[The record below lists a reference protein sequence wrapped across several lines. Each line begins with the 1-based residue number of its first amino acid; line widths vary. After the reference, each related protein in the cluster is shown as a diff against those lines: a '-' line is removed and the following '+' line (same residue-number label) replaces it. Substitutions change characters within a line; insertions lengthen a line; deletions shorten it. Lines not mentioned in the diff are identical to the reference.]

1 MSTSVPPRDGGVST
15 PPPRTALADEE
26 ALRRVFLSE
35 FPALAAEARTDL
47 GPDAAVLSTKVVE
60 GAFVRAWDARA
71 QLATPEALHKFLV
84 DDVHHAAARALSRR
98 AAAHRLGGDAA
109 HTAHTTAE
117 TTPDQSWAHIQHALH
132 GEAHSPQAL
141 AEAAAIS
148 RHEAAEHIVGVT
160 REKPLWAILAV
171 GAVVLAAL
179 IGVVLWIDH
188 LDADAKIARAVNAAD
203 SRVVSSVPAQVGIVS
218 LDDGSKVRLAPESK
232 LTIPKN
238 FGPELRA
245 VKLEGAASFEVAPG
259 QSKEFR
265 VLARNAAVVAKG
277 TKFTVRAYPNDP
289 AVSVVVD
296 EGSVEIRRANEETP
310 LAAGAALVIPDSGAT
325 RPASPDERV
334 EADGWR
340 KGTLAITKQPLRE
353 VLPQLKRW
361 YGLNIM
367 VQQPKLLERPV
378 SMVVSLDSSRAA
390 IRAVEASTG
399 LEFGYIGQT
408 MVFKERVAKAAKPA
422 TKQKAKPK
430 AKAARRR

>member
-1 MSTSVPPRDGGVST
+1 VSAPPI
-15 PPPRTALADEE
+15 RTALADEE
-26 ALRRVFLSE
+26 ALRRVFLAE
-35 FPALAAEARTDL
+35 FPALAAEARSDL

-71 QLATPEALHKFLV
+71 QLTTPEALHKFLV
-84 DDVHHAAARALSRR
+84 DDVHHASARALSRR

-109 HTAHTTAE
+109 HSAHATAE
-117 TTPDQSWAHIQHALH
+117 TTPEQSWAHIQHALH
-132 GEAHSPQAL
+132 GEAHSPKAL

-148 RHEAAEHIVGVT
+148 RHEAAEHIVDVT

-171 GAVVLAAL
+171 GAAVLAAL
-179 IGVVLWIDH
+179 IGVVLWIDL
-188 LDADAKIARAVNAAD
+188 LDADAKIARAVNAGD

-238 FGPELRA
+238 YGPELRA

-259 QSKEFR
+259 QPKDFR
-265 VLARNAAVVAKG
+265 VLARNTAVVAKG
-277 TKFTVRAYPNDP
+277 TSFTMRAYPNDP
-289 AVSVVVD
+289 ALTVVVD
-296 EGSVEIRRANEETP
+296 EGAVEIRKDKEKSP
-310 LAAGAALVIPDSGAT
+310 LAAGAALFIPDSGAG
-325 RPASPDERV
+325 RPATPDERI
-334 EADGWR
+334 EADGWK
-340 KGTLAITKQPLRE
+340 KGTLAITKQPLRN

-399 LEFGYIGQT
+399 LEFGYIGQN
-408 MVFKERVAKAAKPA
+408 MVFKEPDAKAAKSA
-422 TKQKAKPK
+422 AKPK

>member
-1 MSTSVPPRDGGVST
+1 MSTSVPPRDGGVSA
-15 PPPRTALADEE
+15 PPIRTALADEE
-26 ALRRVFLSE
+26 ALRRVFLAE
-35 FPALAAEARTDL
+35 FPALTAEARTDL
-47 GPDAAVLSTKVVE
+47 GADAVVLSTKVVE

-71 QLATPEALHKFLV
+71 RLATPDDLHKFLV

-109 HTAHTTAE
+109 HTAHTASE
-117 TTPDQSWAHIQHALH
+117 TTPEQSWAHIQHALH
-132 GEAHSPQAL
+132 GEAHSPKAL
-141 AEAAAIS
+141 AEAAALS

-160 REKPLWAILAV
+160 RERPLWAVLAV

-179 IGVVLWIDH
+179 VGVVLWIDH

-238 FGPELRA
+238 FGPDLRA
-245 VKLEGAASFEVAPG
+245 VKLEGAANFEVAPG
-259 QSKEFR
+259 QKKEFR
-265 VLARNAAVVAKG
+265 VLARNAQVVATG
-277 TKFTVRAYPNDP
+277 TSFTMRAYANDP
-289 AVSVVVD
+289 ALTVVVNQ
-296 EGSVEIRRANEETP
+296 GAVEIRKDKEETP
-310 LAAGAALVIPDSGAT
+310 LATGAALVIPDSGAARQAT
-325 RPASPDERV
+325 PDERV
-334 EADGWR
+334 ETEGWR
-340 KGTLAITKQPLRE
+340 QGTLAITKQPLRE

-361 YGLNIM
+361 YGLNVM

-378 SMVVSLDSSRAA
+378 TMVVSLDSSRQA

-399 LEFGYIGQT
+399 LEFGYVGQN
-408 MVFKERVAKAAKPA
+408 MVFREPAAKAAAPA
-422 TKQKAKPK
+422 KAK

>member
-1 MSTSVPPRDGGVST
+1 MSTSVPPRDGGVSA
-15 PPPRTALADEE
+15 PPIRTALADEA
-26 ALRRVFLSE
+26 ALQRVFLAE

-71 QLATPEALHKFLV
+71 RLATPEALHKFLV

-109 HTAHTTAE
+109 HTAHATTE
-117 TTPDQSWAHIQHALH
+117 TTPEQSWAHIQHALH
-132 GEAHSPQAL
+132 GEAHSPKAL

-171 GAVVLAAL
+171 GAAVLAAL
-179 IGVVLWIDH
+179 VGVVLWIDL

-203 SRVVSSVPAQVGIVS
+203 SRVVSSIPAQVGIIT
-218 LDDGSKVRLAPESK
+218 LDDGSKVHLAPESK

-238 FGPELRA
+238 FGPDLRA
-245 VKLEGAASFEVAPG
+245 VKLEGAANFEVAPG
-259 QSKEFR
+259 QAKDFR
-265 VLARNAAVVAKG
+265 VLARNTAVVAKG
-277 TKFTVRAYPNDP
+277 TAFTMRAYPGDP
-289 AVSVVVD
+289 ALTVVVD
-296 EGSVEIRRANEETP
+296 EGSVEIRQSKEKAP
-310 LAAGAALVIPDSGAT
+310 LAAGAALVIPDSGAG
-325 RPASPDERV
+325 RPATPDERV

-340 KGTLAITKQPLRE
+340 KGTLAVTKLPLRD

-378 SMVVSLDSSRAA
+378 TMVVSLDSSRQA

-399 LEFGYIGQT
+399 LEFGYIGQN
-408 MVFKERVAKAAKPA
+408 MVFKEPDAKAAKTTA
-422 TKQKAKPK
+422 AKPT